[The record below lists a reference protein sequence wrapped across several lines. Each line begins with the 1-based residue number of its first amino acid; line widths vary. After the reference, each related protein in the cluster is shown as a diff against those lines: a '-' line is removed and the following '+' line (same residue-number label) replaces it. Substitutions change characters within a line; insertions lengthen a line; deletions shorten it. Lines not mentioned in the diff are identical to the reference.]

1 MSANSAFALVGI
13 FMALLIRLVLQ
24 KANRDLERGTRSI
37 GEVMV
42 GEAATEISGIT
53 EEEREARKNGFR
65 YIT

>member
-13 FMALLIRLVLQ
+13 FMALLIRLILQ

-42 GEAATEISGIT
+42 GEAAAEISGIT
-53 EEEREARKNGFR
+53 EEEREARKSGFR